1 MTRSM
6 RRFALAV
13 GCLLALLLTAAPAQA
28 SVRDKIIQDCADDS
42 VLQGN
47 YTPQQL
53 RDARQN
59 LPSDVAEYT
68 DCADVLRRAEL
79 PDRGSGSGGSGS
91 TTGGGTTTTGG
102 TGGGGTGAT
111 GGGSGGL
118 IAPTTDPDRQ
128 ALIDAAQAGE
138 QPVTVGGKDLK
149 AGAASIDASGIRN
162 VLPTPLLVALIALG
176 VVAAAL
182 VAPLGRRLRRLPRLP
197 GLSRS

>member
-13 GCLLALLLTAAPAQA
+13 GCLLAVLLTAAPAQA
-28 SVRDKIIQDCADDS
+28 SVRDKIIKDCADDS

-91 TTGGGTTTTGG
+91 TP
-102 TGGGGTGAT
+102 
-111 GGGSGGL
+111 GGSGSDDSSGS
-118 IAPTTDPDRQ
+118 
-128 ALIDAAQAGE
+128 GSS
-138 QPVTVGGKDLK
+138 GG
-149 AGAASIDASGIRN
+149 SSHSG
-162 VLPTPLLVALIALG
+162 G
-176 VVAAAL
+176 
-182 VAPLGRRLRRLPRLP
+182 
-197 GLSRS
+197 SDDD

>member
-1 MTRSM
+1 VTWSM
-6 RRFALAV
+6 RRIALAI
-13 GCLLALLLTAAPAQA
+13 GCLLALLLAAAPAEA
-28 SVRDKIIQDCADDS
+28 SVRDKIIKDCADDS

-79 PDRGSGSGGSGS
+79 PDRGSGSGGSG
-91 TTGGGTTTTGG
+91 TTAGGVTTIPGG

-111 GGGSGGL
+111 GGGTGGL
-118 IAPTTDPDRQ
+118 ITPTSDPDRQ
-128 ALIDAAQAGE
+128 ALIDAAQAGQ
-138 QPVTVGGKDLK
+138 QPVTVGGEDLT
-149 AGAASIDASGIRN
+149 AGAPSIEASSIHND
-162 VLPTPLLVALIALG
+162 LPTPLLVALIALG

-182 VAPLGRRLRRLPRLP
+182 VAPLGRRLGRLPRIP

>member
-6 RRFALAV
+6 RRFAMAV
-13 GCLLALLLTAAPAQA
+13 GCLLALVLTAAPAQA
-28 SVRDKIIQDCADDS
+28 SVRDKIIKDCADDS

-79 PDRGSGSGGSGS
+79 PDRGSGSGG
-91 TTGGGTTTTGG
+91 TTGGGTTPGG
-102 TGGGGTGAT
+102 TGGGTGAT

-128 ALIDAAQAGE
+128 ALIDADFAAK
-138 QPVTVGGKDLK
+138 QPVTVGGRRLW
-149 AGAASIDASGIRN
+149 AGAPPIDASAIRN
-162 VLPTPLLVALIALG
+162 DLPTPLLVALIALG